1 MHDIAEFLKGHDPFS
16 GLDEGALE
24 RLAERAEVE
33 FFAAG
38 TVIFK
43 QGEQPQT
50 KVRVVRRGAVEL
62 VDRGR
67 VVDLLG
73 EGELFGHPSMLS
85 GLLTGFEAHAHEDS
99 LCYAL
104 AAQDVLPLLARP
116 ASLPYLARSLL
127 SRRKPGTADEADL
140 AGAEVAQQPA
150 RALIRRQPVIC
161 RPEISLRE
169 AAERMVQEGASSVLV
184 RSDDGTLGIVTDSD
198 LRSRVVAGGV
208 PVDAP
213 VSDVMTA
220 PAFTV
225 GAEQTG
231 SDVMLAM
238 LDNDIRHVPVLS
250 PRSEVLGVIVGID
263 LVAAEAH
270 TPFVLRRAI
279 AEAKTREELRDAA
292 GRLHSTVVALHRAD
306 LAPAHISEVISVVGD
321 ALIRRMIELAIES
334 KGPPP
339 AEFSWLSLGSHGRRE
354 PVPSSDIDS
363 GMAWS
368 DHPGADPIG
377 ESEPSRATAA
387 QTTTNYMQAI
397 ADDVADCLKLIGW
410 RVDPYGV
417 TAAGQFSSSSVG
429 EWRAAIERW
438 LSRPE
443 DSKVLIATSIL
454 LDGRAVFGPEELN
467 PRSFFYES
475 RHRPTLL
482 RWLLRLALSA
492 KPPTG
497 FMRDFVVEHSGEHR
511 GTLDIKRGGL
521 LPIVDLARYGA
532 LKADAKVTP
541 TVERLRAAGEAGALD
556 QARARTLREAYDLFA
571 ALRLE
576 HQVSQLERGVE
587 PDDHLDPKQLNSLTR
602 RYLRDGFREVAAVQ
616 KSLAGELTWTA

>member
-85 GLLTGFEAHAHEDS
+85 GLLTGFEARAHEDS

-127 SRRKPGTADEADL
+127 SRRKPGAADEADVS
-140 AGAEVAQQPA
+140 GAEVAQQPA

-184 RSDDGTLGIVTDSD
+184 RSDDGMLGIVTDSD

-213 VSDVMTA
+213 VSEVMTA
-220 PAFTV
+220 PVFTV

-231 SDVMLAM
+231 TDVMLAM
-238 LDNDIRHVPVLS
+238 LDNDVRHVPVLS

-279 AEAKTREELRDAA
+279 AEATTKEELRDAA

-306 LAPAHISEVISVVGD
+306 LFPAHISQVISVVGD

-334 KGPPP
+334 EVPPP
-339 AEFSWLSLGSHGRRE
+339 AEFAWLSLGSFGRRE
-354 PVPSSDIDS
+354 PVPCSDVDS
-363 GMAWS
+363 GMAWREP
-368 DHPGADPIG
+368 PGADPI

-387 QTTTNYMQAI
+387 LTTTDYMQAI
-397 ADDVADCLKLIGW
+397 ADDVADCLRVVGW
-410 RVDPYGV
+410 RVDPHGV
-417 TAAGQFSSSSVG
+417 TAADEFSSSSIG

-438 LSRPE
+438 LSHPE

-454 LDGRAVFGPEELN
+454 LDGRAVYGPEELN

-475 RHRPTLL
+475 RHRPALL

-497 FMRDFVVEHSGEHR
+497 FMRDIVVEHSGEHR
-511 GTLDIKRGGL
+511 GTLDIKHGGL

-556 QARARTLREAYDLFA
+556 PSHARTLREAYDLFA
-571 ALRLE
+571 AFRLE
-576 HQVSQLERGVE
+576 HQVNQLEQGVE
-587 PDDHLDPKQLNSLTR
+587 PDDHLDPKQLNSLSR
-602 RYLRDGFREVAAVQ
+602 RYLRDGFREVAAIQ
-616 KSLAGELTWTA
+616 KSLAGELTRTT

>member
-16 GLDEGALE
+16 GLDDGALE
-24 RLAERAEVE
+24 RLAQRAEVE

-43 QGEQPQT
+43 QGVQPQT

-85 GLLTGFEAHAHEDS
+85 GLLTGFEARAHEDS

-127 SRRKPGTADEADL
+127 RRRKPGTGDEADV

-169 AAERMVQEGASSVLV
+169 AAERMLEEGASSVLV
-184 RSDDGTLGIVTDSD
+184 RSDDGLLGIVTDSD
-198 LRSRVVAGGV
+198 LRTRVVAGGV
-208 PVDAP
+208 AVDSP

-220 PAFTV
+220 PVFTV

-231 SDVMLAM
+231 ADVMLAM

-279 AEAKTREELRDAA
+279 AEANTKEELRDAA
-292 GRLHSTVVALHRAD
+292 GRLHSTVIALHRAD
-306 LAPAHISEVISVVGD
+306 LSPAHISQVISVVAD
-321 ALIRRMIELAIES
+321 ALIRRMIDIAIES
-334 KGPPP
+334 QGPPP
-339 AEFSWLSLGSHGRRE
+339 AEFTWLSVGSHGRRE
-354 PVPSSDIDS
+354 PVPSSDVDS
-363 GMAWS
+363 GMAWRES
-368 DHPGADPIG
+368 PVSDPI

-387 QTTTNYMQAI
+387 ETTTNYMQAI
-397 ADDVADCLKLIGW
+397 AADVADCLRVVGW
-410 RVDPYGV
+410 RVDPHGV
-417 TAAGQFSSSSVG
+417 TAGDEFSSSSIG

-438 LSRPE
+438 LSHPE
-443 DSKVLIATSIL
+443 DNKVLIATSIL
-454 LDGRAVFGPEELN
+454 LDGRAVYGSEDLN

-475 RHRPTLL
+475 RHRQTLL

-497 FMRDFVVEHSGEHR
+497 FMRDIVVEHSGEHR
-511 GTLDIKRGGL
+511 GTLDLKHGGL
-521 LPIVDLARYGA
+521 LPIVDIARYGA
-532 LKADAKVTP
+532 LKADAKLTH
-541 TVERLRAAGEAGALD
+541 TVERLRAAGEAGTLD
-556 QARARTLREAYDLFA
+556 QAQAWTLREAYDLFA

-587 PDDHLDPKQLNSLTR
+587 PDDHLDPKQLNTLTR

-616 KSLAGELTWTA
+616 KSLAGELTWTT

>member
-16 GLDEGALE
+16 GLDEESLE
-24 RLAERAEVE
+24 QLAERVEVE

-43 QGEQPQT
+43 QGEKPQT
-50 KVRVVRRGAVEL
+50 EVRVVRRGAVEL

-85 GLLTGFEAHAHEDS
+85 GLPTGFEARAREDS

-104 AAQDVLPLLARP
+104 ATQDVVPLLARP

-127 SRRKPGTADEADL
+127 RRRKPGAGDEADA

-150 RALIRRQPVIC
+150 RALIRRKPVIC
-161 RPEISLRE
+161 RPETPLRE
-169 AAERMVQEGASSVLV
+169 AAERMGEEGASSVLV
-184 RSDDGTLGIVTDSD
+184 RSDGGMLGIVTDSD
-198 LRSRVVAGGV
+198 LRSRVVVGGV
-208 PVDAP
+208 PADAP
-213 VSDVMTA
+213 VSEVMTA
-220 PAFTV
+220 PIVTV

-231 SDVMLAM
+231 ADVMLAM
-238 LDNDIRHVPVLS
+238 LDNDVRHVPVLS

-263 LVAAEAH
+263 LVAAEAQ

-292 GRLHSTVVALHRAD
+292 ARLPATVVALHRAD
-306 LAPAHISEVISVVGD
+306 LAPAHISEAISVVGD
-321 ALIRRMIELAIES
+321 ALMRGMIGLAIES

-368 DHPGADPIG
+368 DPAGADPID

-438 LSRPE
+438 LSHPE
-443 DSKVLIATSIL
+443 DNKVLIATSIL
-454 LDGRAVFGPEELN
+454 LDGRALYGPEELN

-475 RHRPTLL
+475 RHRQPLL

-497 FMRDFVVEHSGEHR
+497 FMRDIVVDHSGEHR
-511 GTLDIKRGGL
+511 GSLDIKHGGL
-521 LPIVDLARYGA
+521 LPIVNLARYGA

-556 QARARTLREAYDLFA
+556 PSHARTLREAYDLFA

-576 HQVSQLERGVE
+576 HQVNQLEQGVE

-616 KSLAGELTWTA
+616 KSIAGELTWTT

>member
-16 GLDEGALE
+16 GLDEEALE
-24 RLAERAEVE
+24 RLAERVEVE

-38 TVIFK
+38 TIIFK
-43 QGEQPQT
+43 QGERPQT

-62 VDRGR
+62 VDRRR

-85 GLLTGFEAHAHEDS
+85 GLLTGFEARAHEDS

-127 SRRKPGTADEADL
+127 RRRKPVTADDADV

-161 RPEISLRE
+161 RPQISLRE
-169 AAERMVQEGASSVLV
+169 AAERMVEEGASSVLV
-184 RSDDGTLGIVTDSD
+184 RGEDGMLGIVTDSD
-198 LRSRVVAGGV
+198 LRSRVVAGGMS
-208 PVDAP
+208 VDAP
-213 VSDVMTA
+213 VSEVMTA
-220 PAFTV
+220 PVVTV

-231 SDVMLAM
+231 ADVMLAM
-238 LDNDIRHVPVLS
+238 LDNDVRQVPVVS

-279 AEAKTREELRDAA
+279 AEAKTKEELRDAA

-306 LAPAHISEVISVVGD
+306 LDPAHISQVISVVGD

-334 KGPPP
+334 EGPPP
-339 AEFSWLSLGSHGRRE
+339 AEFAWLSLGSHGRRE
-354 PVPSSDIDS
+354 PMPSSDVDS
-363 GMAWS
+363 GMAWRDTS
-368 DHPGADPIG
+368 GADPK
-377 ESEPSRATAA
+377 
-387 QTTTNYMQAI
+387 YMHAI
-397 ADDVADCLKLIGW
+397 AVDVADCLKVVGW
-410 RVDPYGV
+410 RVDPHGV
-417 TAAGQFSSSSVG
+417 TAADRFASCSIG
-429 EWRAAIERW
+429 EWQAAIERW
-438 LSRPE
+438 LAHPA
-443 DSKVLIATSIL
+443 DNKVLIATSIL
-454 LDGRAVFGPEELN
+454 LDGRTVYGPKELD
-467 PRSFFYES
+467 PKSYFYELQ
-475 RHRPTLL
+475 HRSTLL

-497 FMRDFVVEHSGEHR
+497 FMRDIVVEHSGEHR
-511 GTLDIKRGGL
+511 GTLDIKHGGL
-521 LPIVDLARYGA
+521 LPILDLARYA
-532 LKADAKVTP
+532 AFKADAKVTP
-541 TVERLRAAGEAGALD
+541 TIERLRAAGEAGTLD
-556 QARARTLREAYDLFA
+556 QAHARTLAEAFDLFA

-576 HQVSQLERGVE
+576 HQVNQLEQGIE
-587 PDDHLDPKQLNSLTR
+587 PDEHLDPKQLNSLTR

-616 KSLAGELTWTA
+616 KTLAAELRWTT